1 MSPTVP
7 NLSQINPVCFFTAFS
22 SEFHCNVIFPCK
34 IFLSLYLFTYFA
46 EKILKL
52 PRLSIVY
59 TELTRAGSEHL
70 ALDYKRLFPDD
81 VAAIQT
87 EPSCSDDELQLWRTD
102 SKHRVV

>member
-1 MSPTVP
+1 M
-7 NLSQINPVCFFTAFS
+7 
-22 SEFHCNVIFPCK
+22 
-34 IFLSLYLFTYFA
+34 
-46 EKILKL
+46 
-52 PRLSIVY
+52 Y